1 MATLKEIEKMNANM
15 EEFRRKCTNCGHSMY
30 ITVLHPKRLCRW
42 CGTMNYYDEKEK
54 FKEKLKNA
62 LKK

>member
-1 MATLKEIEKMNANM
+1 MAKFKEVEKFAEKMN
-15 EEFRRKCTNCGHSMY
+15 EYRKKCVCCGHSLI
-30 ITVLHPKRLCRW
+30 ITPSNPKRLCRW
-42 CGTMNYYDEKEK
+42 CGTMNYLDDKIE